1 MLRTMVVSTIA
12 LSALAGASMVTTT
25 AQARE
30 GRNAA
35 FAAGAAAG
43 VVGGAL
49 LAQPRYGE
57 PRYYGE
63 PRRVYVEPEEEC
75 FVRRKVTWRGNT
87 KIVRRVRVCD

>member
-12 LSALAGASMVTTT
+12 LSALAGASMVTT

-49 LAQPRYGE
+49 LAQPGYA
-57 PRYYGE
+57 E

-75 FVRRKVTWRGNT
+75 YTRRKVTWRGDT
-87 KIVRRVRVCD
+87 KIVRRVRVCE

>member
-12 LSALAGASMVTTT
+12 LSALAGASMVTTP
-25 AQARE
+25 ASARE
-30 GRNAA
+30 GRNGA

-49 LAQPRYGE
+49 LARPSYG
-57 PRYYGE
+57 YGE

-75 FVRRKVTWRGNT
+75 FVRRTVTWRGDR
-87 KIVRRVRVCD
+87 KIIRRVRVCE

>member
-1 MLRTMVVSTIA
+1 MLRTMVISTVA
-12 LSALAGASMVTTT
+12 LSALAGASMVTT

-49 LAQPRYGE
+49 LAQPGYD
-57 PRYYGE
+57 E
-63 PRRVYVEPEEEC
+63 PRRVYVEPAEEC
-75 FVRRKVTWRGNT
+75 YMRRKVIYRGDT
-87 KIVRRVRVCD
+87 KIVRRVRVCE

>member
-1 MLRTMVVSTIA
+1 MVVSAIA
-12 LSALAGASMVTTT
+12 VSALAGASLVTTT

-49 LAQPRYGE
+49 LAQPGYA
-57 PRYYGE
+57 E

-75 FVRRKVTWRGNT
+75 YVRRKVTWRGNT